1 MLTFEP
7 TGDSRL
13 KRGGTLYSYF
23 EIYDPVIEGQIPT
36 AVQIRMRIFDS
47 RTGEVV
53 GRSGYRL
60 DRKEHGPALGE
71 LQGREIA
78 RAAFLVSK
86 KRPL

>member
-1 MLTFEP
+1 
-7 TGDSRL
+7 
-13 KRGGTLYSYF
+13 
-23 EIYDPVIEGQIPT
+23 
-36 AVQIRMRIFDS
+36 MRIFDS

-60 DRKEHGPALGE
+60 DRKEHGLALGE